1 MNNRKTKR
9 KTSIIKI
16 NNKNKVGKKRE
27 SPKINLFLSKKY
39 TSRND
44 NNKRENILLKI
55 DKEKEKKFVSLTS
68 DMYHINKESKNGTK
82 KNDELSKETDDKNN
96 QTLKNK
102 SSDDLPK
109 TIRKYNNFKLMR
121 NEDINQI
128 NNPINIKFFFTNDY
142 KTDNEQNNSQ
152 DESKMILNK
161 RIYRRNIIHK
171 SNLFD
176 NNSNKL
182 SAGYS
187 HNSSTFSSDILK
199 RKISKIVKDI
209 SKKHRNTINTFNNDS
224 TSITKTSSIFI
235 LKKDRN
241 KSIDYFAK
249 KKKNKILNLL
259 NREGVLINFLKS
271 MKIKTTHNFFKARK
285 RPRNNVEMNNL
296 LINSFG
302 LNRKTPN
309 EFSKQLYTLNENF
322 FSAMKKMK
330 KQKVEIE
337 ERNFLDKR
345 NSNSSN
351 LSVDIMKE
359 NERIWEQKFME
370 NIYKDKLS
378 EYEFNELKGMLKIKQ
393 KNNIIKHSKNFADAI
408 MNINFEEY
416 EYPNQY
422 NIYKSSGNNIS
433 INNINRIRKME
444 RLMKDVEKKEQFNVM
459 DLNIEQLKSIQKKS
473 ETDGVLAIVRAGKP
487 RFVKTKFKQTT
498 IEKYKSVSGE
508 YFGLPA

>member
-44 NNKRENILLKI
+44 DNKRENILLKI

-176 NNSNKL
+176 NNSNEL

-309 EFSKQLYTLNENF
+309 ECSKLN
-322 FSAMKKMK
+322 KK
-330 KQKVEIE
+330 
-337 ERNFLDKR
+337 
-345 NSNSSN
+345 
-351 LSVDIMKE
+351 
-359 NERIWEQKFME
+359 
-370 NIYKDKLS
+370 
-378 EYEFNELKGMLKIKQ
+378 
-393 KNNIIKHSKNFADAI
+393 II
-408 MNINFEEY
+408 
-416 EYPNQY
+416 
-422 NIYKSSGNNIS
+422 
-433 INNINRIRKME
+433 
-444 RLMKDVEKKEQFNVM
+444 
-459 DLNIEQLKSIQKKS
+459 
-473 ETDGVLAIVRAGKP
+473 
-487 RFVKTKFKQTT
+487 
-498 IEKYKSVSGE
+498 
-508 YFGLPA
+508 